1 MNVSPKFLCW
11 DLTLTRTMQRGRA
24 FGKRSG
30 QENSTFVNGFCLH
43 QWSRLRLKVWSRP
56 LPTPGKMSS
65 SYTFYTGKDGT
76 LTPPTPGWMSLA
88 SSHSWPSCPAFYHR
102 WLNTNVFIK
111 CGPLILRVSRFQIH
125 EANTKLFIINYTAS
139 SIPYRSR
146 KQIKSLFDKNLME
159 IGKKNRCFIW

>member
-1 MNVSPKFLCW
+1 V
-11 DLTLTRTMQRGRA
+11 
-24 FGKRSG
+24 
-30 QENSTFVNGFCLH
+30 
-43 QWSRLRLKVWSRP
+43 LRLNPYQDNAKRQGLWEEVRP
-56 LPTPGKMSS
+56 GEFHLCEWILSS
-65 SYTFYTGKDGT
+65 SVEQALTKSMIPASSHSWKDE
-76 LTPPTPGWMSLA
+76 LFLHLLHWEGWNSDSSHSWKDEPD

-159 IGKKNRCFIW
+159 IGKKIAALFDS